1 MAKGI
6 DPKFVHYGIRKDDLA
21 MIEAI
26 CEAEGV
32 DFDWLSEDI
41 LKAYHAKK
49 VDVIEMSDNET
60 EDIIRNAI
68 QKNTSINTIMLIQRI
83 KISNYKTYLSLD
95 LDLTVDDDRPIILI
109 GGANGGGKT
118 TLFEAISGALYG
130 LKIENKE
137 HFMELLNQ
145 GALNTAKPEIS
156 LQITFVG
163 KVLGQQQKYIL
174 KRVYQLNPQGK
185 PLESVSLNMN
195 GNMYVY
201 GTMTAPKDRVKAEQE
216 INKIIKANLP
226 QELSQYFLFDAMQS
240 SELLKKNVFAQTIR
254 DNFEN
259 VLGFKK
265 YLQLKRAAEKLQQ
278 EWAQQRLEA
287 EKEAQE
293 YNELCAQKD
302 KLTADLNTCI
312 AEQDTKYKYLA
323 SVEVEYKRAKDG
335 AQEASAL
342 NKKIQELAS
351 KIDDIV
357 KRAATYAEDLKAFVD
372 NIEIDLFLPKLASNL
387 AQEINNILHIKE
399 QLQKENTG
407 AYPLETLKDVTNKI
421 ITYLKDLSLCSE
433 SVDEEQVVSHIVAIQ
448 NSTNKEDPFGYLDEA
463 EVTAL
468 SNLVKR
474 TGSNQFIA
482 LDRQRQELEIQLSTL
497 DNLRSQKQ
505 TLEQTQAGG
514 NEYLI
519 QNYEAAQKQ
528 IEKLKGQEAT
538 LKADIQR
545 LEKRIHQFDVQIQQE
560 PDIKFDT
567 LVKLKPLFEKIADS
581 LLKKKKAQI
590 ESEMQ
595 QQLNKLLVSY
605 KGHVAKVELSD
616 SIEQFNIKLYHTAG
630 NEISLNQLNAASK
643 QIFIQVLL
651 KVLRNLG
658 DYNPPVMIDT
668 VMGVLDNESRDALME
683 EYFPQLAEQTILLC
697 TTSEIRTD
705 SDYIK
710 LEPFISKTYTL
721 HRNVEAQNTTV
732 EDGYFGLTLNQ

>member
-1 MAKGI
+1 
-6 DPKFVHYGIRKDDLA
+6 
-21 MIEAI
+21 
-26 CEAEGV
+26 
-32 DFDWLSEDI
+32 
-41 LKAYHAKK
+41 
-49 VDVIEMSDNET
+49 
-60 EDIIRNAI
+60 
-68 QKNTSINTIMLIQRI
+68 MLIQRI

-95 LDLTVDDDRPIILI
+95 LDLTVDDERPIILI

-118 TLFEAISGALYG
+118 TLFEAINGALYG
-130 LKIENKE
+130 LKIKNKE

-145 GALNTAKPEIS
+145 GALKKTKPEIS

-174 KRVYQLNPQGK
+174 KRTYLLNPQGR

-201 GTMTAPKDRVKAEQE
+201 GTMTAPKDRAKAEQE

-226 QELSQYFLFDAMQS
+226 EELSQYFLFDAMQS
-240 SELLKKNVFAQTIR
+240 SKLLQENVFAQTIR

-265 YLQLKRAAEKLQQ
+265 YLQLKRAAEKVQQ
-278 EWAQQRLEA
+278 EWAQQRLDA
-287 EKEAQE
+287 EKEAEE
-293 YNELCAQKD
+293 YNKLCAQKD
-302 KLTADLNTCI
+302 QLTNDLNTCI
-312 AEQDTKYKYLA
+312 AKQDEKFKYLT
-323 SVEVEYKRAKDG
+323 SVETEYKQAKEG
-335 AQEASAL
+335 AQEASVL
-342 NKKIQELAS
+342 NKKIQELAN
-351 KIDDIV
+351 KIGNIV
-357 KRAATYAEDLKAFVD
+357 KRAATYTEDLKSFVD

-407 AYPLETLKDVTNKI
+407 SYPLETLKDVTNKI
-421 ITYLKDLSLCSE
+421 ITYLKDLSLCNE
-433 SVDEEQVVSHIVAIQ
+433 SVDEEQVVAHIVAVQ
-448 NSTNKEDPFGYLDEA
+448 NSTNKEDPFSYLDEA

-468 SNLVKR
+468 ANLTKR
-474 TGSNQFIA
+474 SGVNQFIA
-482 LDRQRQELEIQLSTL
+482 LDRERQELEIQLSTL
-497 DNLRSQKQ
+497 DDLRSQKQ
-505 TLEQTQAGG
+505 TLEQTQTNG

-519 QNYEAAQKQ
+519 QNYETAQQ
-528 IEKLKGQEAT
+528 QVEELQAQEAT
-538 LKADIQR
+538 LKANIQR

-567 LVKLKPLFEKIADS
+567 LVKLKPLFEKIVDC

-590 ESEMQ
+590 ETEMQ
-595 QQLNKLLVSY
+595 QQLNKLLLSY

-721 HRNVEAQNTTV
+721 HRNVEEQNTTV
-732 EDGYFGLTLNQ
+732 EQGYFGLTLNQ

>member
-1 MAKGI
+1 
-6 DPKFVHYGIRKDDLA
+6 
-21 MIEAI
+21 
-26 CEAEGV
+26 
-32 DFDWLSEDI
+32 
-41 LKAYHAKK
+41 
-49 VDVIEMSDNET
+49 
-60 EDIIRNAI
+60 
-68 QKNTSINTIMLIQRI
+68 MLIQRI

-342 NKKIQELAS
+342 NQKIQELAS

-605 KGHVAKVELSD
+605 KGHVARVELSD

>member
-1 MAKGI
+1 
-6 DPKFVHYGIRKDDLA
+6 
-21 MIEAI
+21 
-26 CEAEGV
+26 
-32 DFDWLSEDI
+32 
-41 LKAYHAKK
+41 
-49 VDVIEMSDNET
+49 
-60 EDIIRNAI
+60 
-68 QKNTSINTIMLIQRI
+68 MLIQRI

-643 QIFIQVLL
+643 QIFI
-651 KVLRNLG
+651 
-658 DYNPPVMIDT
+658 
-668 VMGVLDNESRDALME
+668 
-683 EYFPQLAEQTILLC
+683 
-697 TTSEIRTD
+697 
-705 SDYIK
+705 
-710 LEPFISKTYTL
+710 
-721 HRNVEAQNTTV
+721 
-732 EDGYFGLTLNQ
+732 

>member
-1 MAKGI
+1 
-6 DPKFVHYGIRKDDLA
+6 
-21 MIEAI
+21 
-26 CEAEGV
+26 
-32 DFDWLSEDI
+32 
-41 LKAYHAKK
+41 
-49 VDVIEMSDNET
+49 
-60 EDIIRNAI
+60 
-68 QKNTSINTIMLIQRI
+68 MLIQRI

-323 SVEVEYKRAKDG
+323 SVEMEYKRAKDG

-357 KRAATYAEDLKAFVD
+357 KRAVTYAEDLKAFVD

-448 NSTNKEDPFGYLDEA
+448 NSTNKEDPFGYLDET

-528 IEKLKGQEAT
+528 IEKLKVQEVT

>member
-1 MAKGI
+1 
-6 DPKFVHYGIRKDDLA
+6 
-21 MIEAI
+21 
-26 CEAEGV
+26 
-32 DFDWLSEDI
+32 
-41 LKAYHAKK
+41 
-49 VDVIEMSDNET
+49 
-60 EDIIRNAI
+60 
-68 QKNTSINTIMLIQRI
+68 MLIQRI

-342 NKKIQELAS
+342 NKKIQELAG

-448 NSTNKEDPFGYLDEA
+448 NSTNKEDPFGFLDEA
-463 EVTAL
+463 EVAAL

-528 IEKLKGQEAT
+528 IEKLKVQEAT

-605 KGHVAKVELSD
+605 KGHVARVELSD

>member
-1 MAKGI
+1 
-6 DPKFVHYGIRKDDLA
+6 
-21 MIEAI
+21 
-26 CEAEGV
+26 
-32 DFDWLSEDI
+32 
-41 LKAYHAKK
+41 
-49 VDVIEMSDNET
+49 
-60 EDIIRNAI
+60 
-68 QKNTSINTIMLIQRI
+68 MLIQRI

-95 LDLTVDDDRPIILI
+95 LDLTVDDDCPIILI

-342 NKKIQELAS
+342 NKKIQELTS

>member
-1 MAKGI
+1 
-6 DPKFVHYGIRKDDLA
+6 
-21 MIEAI
+21 
-26 CEAEGV
+26 
-32 DFDWLSEDI
+32 
-41 LKAYHAKK
+41 
-49 VDVIEMSDNET
+49 
-60 EDIIRNAI
+60 
-68 QKNTSINTIMLIQRI
+68 MLIQRI

-201 GTMTAPKDRVKAEQE
+201 GTMTTPKDRVKAEQE

-312 AEQDTKYKYLA
+312 AEQDAKYKYLA

-372 NIEIDLFLPKLASNL
+372 NIEIDLFLPKLAANL

-505 TLEQTQAGG
+505 TLEQTQADG

>member
-1 MAKGI
+1 
-6 DPKFVHYGIRKDDLA
+6 
-21 MIEAI
+21 
-26 CEAEGV
+26 
-32 DFDWLSEDI
+32 
-41 LKAYHAKK
+41 
-49 VDVIEMSDNET
+49 
-60 EDIIRNAI
+60 
-68 QKNTSINTIMLIQRI
+68 MLIQRI

-372 NIEIDLFLPKLASNL
+372 NIEIDLFLPKLASNM

>member
-1 MAKGI
+1 
-6 DPKFVHYGIRKDDLA
+6 
-21 MIEAI
+21 
-26 CEAEGV
+26 
-32 DFDWLSEDI
+32 
-41 LKAYHAKK
+41 
-49 VDVIEMSDNET
+49 
-60 EDIIRNAI
+60 
-68 QKNTSINTIMLIQRI
+68 MLIQRI

-137 HFMELLNQ
+137 HFEELLNQ
-145 GALNTAKPEIS
+145 GAVGKVKPEIS

-174 KRVYQLNPQGK
+174 KRIYQLNPQGY

-195 GNMYVY
+195 GNVYVY
-201 GTMTAPKDRVKAEQE
+201 GTMTPRKDRMKAEQE

-287 EKEAQE
+287 EKEAKE
-293 YNELCAQKD
+293 YNELCGQKD
-302 KLTADLNTCI
+302 KLVADLNACL
-312 AEQDTKYKYLA
+312 AEQDKLYKFMS
-323 SVEVEYKRAKDG
+323 SVEDEYRRAKEG
-335 AQEASAL
+335 AQQTAAL
-342 NKKIQELAS
+342 NKKIQELTN
-351 KIDDIV
+351 KIDTMVSD
-357 KRAATYAEDLKAFVD
+357 AAHYAEDLKSFMD
-372 NIEIDLFLPKLASNL
+372 DIEINVFMPKLAANIS
-387 AQEINNILHIKE
+387 QEVNNILRTKE
-399 QLQKENTG
+399 LLKKASTG
-407 AYPLETLKDVTNKI
+407 AYPIETLRDVTEKI
-421 ITYLKDLSLCSE
+421 ISYLKELSLCSE
-433 SVDEEQVVSHIVAIQ
+433 NVDEDNVVEHIVALQ
-448 NSTNKEDPFGYLDEA
+448 NSTNAADPYDYLDEA
-463 EVTAL
+463 EVNAL
-468 SNLVKR
+468 IQLMNQA
-474 TGSNQFIA
+474 GNNQFVS
-482 LDRQRQELEIQLSTL
+482 LDRRRQELEVQLL
-497 DNLRSQKQ
+497 NIDNYQTEKC
-505 TLEQTQAGG
+505 TLEQTKAGG
-514 NEYLI
+514 DEMLI
-519 QNYEAAQKQ
+519 LNYESAQRN
-528 IEKLKGQEAT
+528 IEKLKGQESSI
-538 LKADIQR
+538 KGDIQK
-545 LEKRIHQFDVQIQQE
+545 LERRIHQFDVQIQQE
-560 PDIKFDT
+560 PDLKYDT
-567 LVKLKPLFEKIADS
+567 LVKLRPLFEKIADS

-590 ESEMQ
+590 ESDMQ

-605 KGHVAKVELSD
+605 KGHVGRVELSD
-616 SIEQFNIKLYHTAG
+616 SIEKFNIKMYHTAG

-721 HRNVEAQNTTV
+721 HRNVEEQSTIV
-732 EDGYFGLTLNQ
+732 KDGYFGIMLNQ

>member
-1 MAKGI
+1 
-6 DPKFVHYGIRKDDLA
+6 
-21 MIEAI
+21 
-26 CEAEGV
+26 
-32 DFDWLSEDI
+32 
-41 LKAYHAKK
+41 
-49 VDVIEMSDNET
+49 
-60 EDIIRNAI
+60 
-68 QKNTSINTIMLIQRI
+68 MLIQRI

-201 GTMTAPKDRVKAEQE
+201 GTMTTPKDRVKAEQE

-312 AEQDTKYKYLA
+312 AEQDAKYKYLA

-372 NIEIDLFLPKLASNL
+372 NIEIDLFLPKLAANL

-595 QQLNKLLVSY
+595 QQLNKLLVSD

>member
-1 MAKGI
+1 
-6 DPKFVHYGIRKDDLA
+6 
-21 MIEAI
+21 
-26 CEAEGV
+26 
-32 DFDWLSEDI
+32 
-41 LKAYHAKK
+41 
-49 VDVIEMSDNET
+49 
-60 EDIIRNAI
+60 
-68 QKNTSINTIMLIQRI
+68 MLIQRI

-399 QLQKENTG
+399 QLQKENAG

-528 IEKLKGQEAT
+528 IEKLKAQEVT

-732 EDGYFGLTLNQ
+732 EEGYFGLTLNQ

>member
-1 MAKGI
+1 
-6 DPKFVHYGIRKDDLA
+6 
-21 MIEAI
+21 
-26 CEAEGV
+26 
-32 DFDWLSEDI
+32 
-41 LKAYHAKK
+41 
-49 VDVIEMSDNET
+49 
-60 EDIIRNAI
+60 
-68 QKNTSINTIMLIQRI
+68 MLIQRI

-448 NSTNKEDPFGYLDEA
+448 NSTNKEDPFGYLDET

-528 IEKLKGQEAT
+528 IEKPKGQEAA

>member
-1 MAKGI
+1 
-6 DPKFVHYGIRKDDLA
+6 
-21 MIEAI
+21 
-26 CEAEGV
+26 
-32 DFDWLSEDI
+32 
-41 LKAYHAKK
+41 
-49 VDVIEMSDNET
+49 
-60 EDIIRNAI
+60 
-68 QKNTSINTIMLIQRI
+68 MLIQRI

-302 KLTADLNTCI
+302 KLTANLNTCI

-372 NIEIDLFLPKLASNL
+372 NIEIDLFLPKLVANL

-519 QNYEAAQKQ
+519 QNYEATQKQ
-528 IEKLKGQEAT
+528 IEKQKGQEAT

-590 ESEMQ
+590 ENEMQ

-710 LEPFISKTYTL
+710 LM
-721 HRNVEAQNTTV
+721 
-732 EDGYFGLTLNQ
+732 

>member
-1 MAKGI
+1 
-6 DPKFVHYGIRKDDLA
+6 
-21 MIEAI
+21 
-26 CEAEGV
+26 
-32 DFDWLSEDI
+32 
-41 LKAYHAKK
+41 
-49 VDVIEMSDNET
+49 
-60 EDIIRNAI
+60 
-68 QKNTSINTIMLIQRI
+68 MLIQRI

-668 VMGVLDNESRDALME
+668 VMVSSINSIYPLVSDSR
-683 EYFPQLAEQTILLC
+683 
-697 TTSEIRTD
+697 
-705 SDYIK
+705 
-710 LEPFISKTYTL
+710 TL
-721 HRNVEAQNTTV
+721 
-732 EDGYFGLTLNQ
+732 

>member
-1 MAKGI
+1 
-6 DPKFVHYGIRKDDLA
+6 
-21 MIEAI
+21 
-26 CEAEGV
+26 
-32 DFDWLSEDI
+32 
-41 LKAYHAKK
+41 
-49 VDVIEMSDNET
+49 
-60 EDIIRNAI
+60 
-68 QKNTSINTIMLIQRI
+68 MLIQRI

-721 HRNVEAQNTTV
+721 HRNVEVQNTTV